1 MNFATWFFFYIY
13 HCKATICKAY
23 FIRLDINTSQ
33 FNLFRWKLLVVKQ
46 HALQESKEIKRWV
59 KEIKLSRRVSGVIY
73 GACCHGN
80 AGEWFQ
86 LAALSLTSDLSEC
99 SFRVIWGDIFL
110 QCWWPQ
116 PKILDKNNCS
126 ICSLFPM
133 HSVLHVFMWS
143 ICLCIC
149 LS

>member
-80 AGEWFQ
+80 AGSDFNWLLWVWPLIWVNAHSESYEVTSFSSADGQ
-86 LAALSLTSDLSEC
+86 NQMYYLLFALY
-99 SFRVIWGDIFL
+99 FL
-110 QCWWPQ
+110 
-116 PKILDKNNCS
+116 
-126 ICSLFPM
+126 
-133 HSVLHVFMWS
+133 SVLFCMFSCGVN

-149 LS
+149 LSLSH